1 MPRQERPAT
10 TYSYHERVLK
20 SLVEIERDPA
30 KPLALEALAREAFLS
45 PFHFHRVFSA
55 LVGEG
60 PAEYQRRLRLEQ
72 AAHDLAVSTET
83 IQRIAKRAGYARQES
98 FTRAF
103 RAHFGSTPSAFRA
116 EHRGKWARSLSG
128 ESRRGRVEVVPPMRV
143 AFIRHLGPYE
153 DVPAQFDRLSRW
165 AAAAGGQMRDAAP
178 LFLGVAHDNPA
189 LTPPNKLRFDCCVA
203 ISADVRRGEGQIGV
217 TTALGARYA
226 VAVHRGSFATLAT
239 TYRRL
244 ALDYL
249 PKEGLVLRRAPA
261 VEIYLTPPDVEATDG
276 LTEVLLPVD

>member
-1 MPRQERPAT
+1 MPRQKRPAT
-10 TYSYHERVLK
+10 TRSYHERVLR

-30 KPLALEALAREAFLS
+30 RPLALEALAREAFLS

-72 AAHDLAVSTET
+72 AAHDLALSKET
-83 IQRIAKRAGYARQES
+83 IQRIAKRASYARQES

-103 RAHFGSTPSAFRA
+103 RARFGSTPSVFRA
-116 EHRGKWARSLSG
+116 EHRGKWTRLRQASRARGGWRSFHRCASRSSGMSARTKACPPSSIGWRVGLRQRATRLPSFSVWPTTTPRSLRLTNCASTAASRSQAMSG
-128 ESRRGRVEVVPPMRV
+128 AVRAKSEWKPCSARG
-143 AFIRHLGPYE
+143 
-153 DVPAQFDRLSRW
+153 
-165 AAAAGGQMRDAAP
+165 
-178 LFLGVAHDNPA
+178 
-189 LTPPNKLRFDCCVA
+189 TPLRF
-203 ISADVRRGEGQIGV
+203 
-217 TTALGARYA
+217 
-226 VAVHRGSFATLAT
+226 HRGSFATLAT
-239 TYRRL
+239 TYRWL